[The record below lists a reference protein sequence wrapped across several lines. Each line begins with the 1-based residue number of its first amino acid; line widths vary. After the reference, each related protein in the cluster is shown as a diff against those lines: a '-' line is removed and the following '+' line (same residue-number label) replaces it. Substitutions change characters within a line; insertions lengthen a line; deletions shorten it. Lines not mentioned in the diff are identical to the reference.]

1 MMVQCYDSE
10 IEVPDA
16 LVEKF
21 IKDFDCLPGSGQYE
35 SIAQLRGSIFE
46 VLDIIAEEPEM
57 LREPEYL
64 ADFIRAVAMR
74 KALEK
79 HGILYDA

>member
-1 MMVQCYDSE
+1 
-10 IEVPDA
+10 
-16 LVEKF
+16 
-21 IKDFDCLPGSGQYE
+21 
-35 SIAQLRGSIFE
+35 
-46 VLDIIAEEPEM
+46 M